1 MQHFISCRPF
11 LVAALTAAVFALFPR
26 PAAAL
31 TQYDWM
37 VVLVDGLGRSFG
49 LPDAPKP
56 ADYLSILEGKR
67 NLRVEAETARGEAD
81 AVSTLAFLNYGPFS
95 GTGWLLGSSQPTDV
109 HLRFVLPLDGSY
121 RLTLAARLPGHVI
134 RVADRTV
141 TVDGAPET
149 FSRVDA
155 GEHLLTAGPQE
166 IVVTLPPGGALDY
179 IELTAP
185 NLPAIAP
192 AGGWQPEAPLTW
204 QELVLTLVQALDL
217 PKELPPQ
224 DPVLTIEAEALAET
238 GGARTVEDAHLGQ
251 PSGGRWLRT
260 MARPATVSIPMTL
273 AQDGFYDLELTAMG
287 TPVEVLVNGHLPL
300 SAAGMPY
307 LAPLRFPPVY
317 LPRGENRLDVTLPP
331 GAGLDRI
338 TVTARRS
345 DLAALSAAASLTV
358 NGDAPSSADLDRLT
372 VRLSS
377 ATR

>member
-1 MQHFISCRPF
+1 MQPFISCRPF
-11 LVAALTAAVFALFPR
+11 LVAALTAVVFALSPR

-37 VVLVDGLGRSFG
+37 VALVDGLGRSFG
-49 LPDAPKP
+49 LPDAPEP
-56 ADYLSILEGKR
+56 ADYLNILEGKR
-67 NLRVEAETARGEAD
+67 NLRLEAEAVRAETD

-95 GTGWLLGSSQPTDV
+95 GTGWLLGASQPTDV
-109 HLRFVLPLDGSY
+109 HLRFVLPLDGRY
-121 RLTLAARLPGHVI
+121 RLTLAARLPGHLVRI
-134 RVADRTV
+134 ADRTV
-141 TVDGAPET
+141 TVDGAPES
-149 FSRVDA
+149 FARVEA
-155 GEHLLTAGPQE
+155 GEYALTAGPQE

-192 AGGWQPEAPLTW
+192 AGGWQPDAPLTW
-204 QELVLTLVQALDL
+204 QELALTLVQALDL

-224 DPVLTIEAEALAET
+224 DPVLTIEAETLVET
-238 GGARTVEDAHLGQ
+238 GDARTVEDAHLGP

-260 MARPATVSIPMTL
+260 TARPATVGIPMTL
-273 AQDGFYDLELTAMG
+273 AQDGFYDLALTAMG
-287 TPVEVLVNGHLPL
+287 TPVGVLVNGHLPL

-307 LAPLRFPPVY
+307 LSELRFPPVY

-331 GAGLDRI
+331 GGGLDRV

-345 DLAALSAAASLTV
+345 DLAALSTAAGITV
-358 NGDAPSSADLDRLT
+358 SGDAPSSADLDRLT